1 MHPQTSEEAQ
11 RKVEFVTTETACD
24 RRKLTVCLTLT
35 YATRM
40 LTRSALIYLS
50 RQEGL
55 KDFAARFKLFKK
67 LTTRFV
73 AGETID
79 EATAFIREMNT
90 DGCSASFDHLNES
103 VANPAEA
110 EQEVAEYLQ
119 ILNRIDET
127 GINSNVSIKLTQFGL
142 ELDPEL
148 AYKNAR
154 AVVADAARRGNFVRV
169 DMEGS
174 NVTQVTLDI
183 FKRLRAEFELNDVGI
198 VLQSYLRRTYADAQE
213 LIKLPARIRICKGA
227 YNEPPEV
234 SFPDKNDVDES
245 YVRVMRLLLSS
256 GIYHGIA
263 THDPRMI
270 EATIDFSKKEGIP
283 KEAFEF
289 QMLYGVRRDLQR
301 QLAKD
306 GYNMRIY
313 VPYGKHWY
321 PYFMRRLAERPANIW
336 FVFKNLLKG

>member
-1 MHPQTSEEAQ
+1 M
-11 RKVEFVTTETACD
+11 RYTANM
-24 RRKLTVCLTLT
+24 V
-35 YATRM
+35 
-40 LTRSALIYLS
+40 TRSALIYLS

-55 KDFAARFKLFKK
+55 KDFAARFRPFKK

-73 AGETID
+73 AGENID
-79 EATAFIREMNT
+79 EAVAAIRELNA
-90 DGCSASFDHLNES
+90 DRCSASFDHLNES

-110 EQEVAEYLQ
+110 EAEVKEYLR
-119 ILNRIDET
+119 ILAQIDES

-154 AVVADAARRGNFVRV
+154 AIAEDAARRGNFVRV

-174 NVTQVTLDI
+174 NVTQATIDI
-183 FKRLRAEFELNDVGI
+183 FKRLRAEFGLNDVGI
-198 VLQSYLRRTYADAQE
+198 VLQSYLRRTYQDAQE
-213 LIKLPARIRICKGA
+213 LVKLPARIRICKGA

-234 SFPDKNDVDES
+234 AFPDKKDTDEN
-245 YVRVMRLLLSS
+245 YVRVMQLLLSS
-256 GIYHGIA
+256 GVYHGIA
-263 THDPRMI
+263 THDPHMI
-270 EATIDFSKKEGIP
+270 DATLAFVQKQGIG
-283 KEAFEF
+283 KQAFEF

-306 GYNMRIY
+306 GYNMRVY

-336 FVFKNLLKG
+336 FVLKNMLKG